1 MYEIISGLPPYHD
14 VDHNKNLAITIC
26 QGLRPRFKIKVP
38 QLIVHLIKK
47 CLDANSSDRPTANEI
62 EEVLYKWYYMPSD
75 NQTVN
80 LQLEIKNAEV
90 INNNLSD
97 SNIPSTN
104 LGLYEIHPEAIYTS
118 RLLKFYDDTIGVES
132 LESLQINISQLN
144 INNNLPEPKNSD
156 DYYKQN
162 DNIISE
168 EFLEYLQNAN
178 SQLKIDDIFSKPK
191 NSVDYHKK
199 DVSMESSASSSLQI
213 DISHDITK
221 NSDA

>member
-1 MYEIISGLPPYHD
+1 
-14 VDHNKNLAITIC
+14 
-26 QGLRPRFKIKVP
+26 
-38 QLIVHLIKK
+38 
-47 CLDANSSDRPTANEI
+47 
-62 EEVLYKWYYMPSD
+62 MPSD